1 MFDETTAKLG
11 SPESIQSCIA
21 SCNITI
27 NSWSVE
33 FSDCLVCMLNLI
45 YDWLLVQNRVTTE
58 CSRSHNQFDAYLLC
72 YSVNKCV
79 GRGVSNMTVYSHT
92 QQL

>member
-33 FSDCLVCMLNLI
+33 FSDCLVCILNLI
-45 YDWLLVQNRVTTE
+45 KLAPCPEQSDNRVTTE

-72 YSVNKCV
+72 Y
-79 GRGVSNMTVYSHT
+79 
-92 QQL
+92 